1 MKKAVTVVVLVV
13 ALCCVG
19 LIAVVDTSAAG
30 KTGEALFKQ
39 YCQVCHP
46 NGGNIINA
54 KKPLGKKSL
63 AARNIKTEADIVKT
77 MRKPGPGMTPFSGK
91 AVPDGDAK
99 AIARYILKTFK

>member
-1 MKKAVTVVVLVV
+1 MKKAVTVVALVV
-13 ALCCVG
+13 ALCCMG
-19 LIAVVDTSAAG
+19 IIAAVDTSAAG
-30 KTGEALFKQ
+30 KNGEALFKQ

-54 KKPLGKKSL
+54 KKTLSKKDRD
-63 AARNIKTEADIVKT
+63 ANNIKTVDDIVRN
-77 MRKPGPGMTPFSGK
+77 MRKPGPGMTPFSEK